1 MSSLSFTNVN
11 LLTSLSLFSLVA
23 SFFKKNVTV
32 KIFKHL
38 KELLNLIKLHLE
50 KYMFHI

>member
-1 MSSLSFTNVN
+1 MSIPLP
-11 LLTSLSLFSLVA
+11 LLACFLWLLLFL
-23 SFFKKNVTV
+23 KKNVTV